1 MIDQPPPELRRI
13 QILAHVRRNGG
24 ASISQLAREYS
35 ISPVTV
41 HRDLEVLAT
50 EGLITRIRGGPR
62 APQGGPPG
70 RGAGP
75 PRRVPP
81 NPAGEAGDAAPA
93 ARRKAP
99 APARS
104 IQHPPPTP

>member
-50 EGLITRIRGGPR
+50 EGLITRIRGGAR
-62 APQGGPPG
+62 AIEGEA
-70 RGAGP
+70 RGVGAALRKRTRP
-75 PRRVPP
+75 S
-81 NPAGEAGDAAPA
+81 PAGKDAVDAQAAVRTRTAPE
-93 ARRKAP
+93 R
-99 APARS
+99 
-104 IQHPPPTP
+104 